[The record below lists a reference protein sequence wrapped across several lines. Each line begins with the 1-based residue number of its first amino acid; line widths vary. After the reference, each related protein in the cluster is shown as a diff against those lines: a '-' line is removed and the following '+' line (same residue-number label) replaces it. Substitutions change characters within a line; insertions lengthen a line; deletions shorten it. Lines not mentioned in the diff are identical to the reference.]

1 MKREF
6 RKIESFSKPH
16 ALLKIPNEVKKALIP
31 SGIIHIK
38 ISLHSFLS
46 EIYSGRH

>member
-16 ALLKIPNEVKKALIP
+16 TLLKILNEVKKALIP
-31 SGIIHIK
+31 SGIEH
-38 ISLHSFLS
+38 LHPFLN